1 MSCYMVMVGRARPRG
16 DERGQAVVG
25 MAPAR

>member
-1 MSCYMVMVGRARPRG
+1 MNCYMVMVRRARPRG
-16 DERGQAVVG
+16 DERGQAVLG